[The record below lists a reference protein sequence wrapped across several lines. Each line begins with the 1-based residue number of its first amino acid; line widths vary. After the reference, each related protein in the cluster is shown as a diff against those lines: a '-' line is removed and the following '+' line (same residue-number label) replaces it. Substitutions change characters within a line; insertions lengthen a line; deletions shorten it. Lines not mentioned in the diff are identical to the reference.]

1 MMLYGNASA
10 LAAPVYARSLCD
22 APLRRGSRFVVTPEG
37 DSSSPDTL
45 LGTFRIHLF
54 FLAVFGGSLAS
65 SFYFGHSHPA
75 MTVWAS
81 LALAVTA
88 APIIAWRW
96 TVRQEKRN
104 PQPAL
109 GGR

>member
-1 MMLYGNASA
+1 MVMSA

-22 APLRRGSRFVVTPEG
+22 ALLRRGSRFVVTPRG

>member
-1 MMLYGNASA
+1 M
-10 LAAPVYARSLCD
+10 AAPKGNPA
-22 APLRRGSRFVVTPEG
+22 
-37 DSSSPDTL
+37 SPDTL
-45 LGTFRIHLF
+45 FGAFRIHLF

-65 SFYFGHSHPA
+65 SFHFDHSHPA

-96 TVRQEKRN
+96 TVRQEKRTGKRTTE
-104 PQPAL
+104 ASL